1 MKRAIIGIVS
11 FLAIAAIG
19 LFLYLSLT
27 DFSEYRADIEK
38 AVAEA
43 TGREFSIGGEFTLDA
58 VPLVLIAEEVTWANP
73 DWASDDPMLSVGH
86 VTVRIDS
93 SSLLFGP
100 LLIEEFLLRDVRVI
114 VEEDEAQ
121 LIAGL
126 SGYTAWGWLFT
137 QWLWVAP
144 LHRSQGLASA
154 LLTRAEAEAQSRGCI
169 GAHIDTFSERALNLY
184 QRQGYEIFGQIPDFV
199 GGQTRSFLSKRW
211 A

>member
-1 MKRAIIGIVS
+1 MPTFQILDRAEPRIDQLGQN
-11 FLAIAAIG
+11 LAQ
-19 LFLYLSLT
+19 YN
-27 DFSEYRADIEK
+27 
-38 AVAEA
+38 
-43 TGREFSIGGEFTLDA
+43 DA
-58 VPLVLIAEEVTWANP
+58 
-73 DWASDDPMLSVGH
+73 SVGPSDRK
-86 VTVRIDS
+86 V
-93 SSLLFGP
+93 LA
-100 LLIEEFLLRDVRVI
+100 VI

-137 QWLWVAP
+137 QWIWVAP